1 MGINSHEE
9 ELPDIQ
15 CQIFGHPSLRV
26 LRKKQPQRAAGMCG
40 SHRFLW
46 PDLDIQGDPRGEAQ
60 ERRLGLAAPVHMS
73 PSPRVLTT
81 SWRPSVKRS
90 RVKKGPGHP
99 LHSDLRMDTAQG
111 SHTAVR
117 PSSKLGRSKIEI
129 SKEAVIMAVAT
140 VNGAGDKLGTQNYN
154 RKT

>member
-1 MGINSHEE
+1 
-9 ELPDIQ
+9 
-15 CQIFGHPSLRV
+15 
-26 LRKKQPQRAAGMCG
+26 
-40 SHRFLW
+40 
-46 PDLDIQGDPRGEAQ
+46 
-60 ERRLGLAAPVHMS
+60 
-73 PSPRVLTT
+73 
-81 SWRPSVKRS
+81 
-90 RVKKGPGHP
+90 
-99 LHSDLRMDTAQG
+99 MDTAQG